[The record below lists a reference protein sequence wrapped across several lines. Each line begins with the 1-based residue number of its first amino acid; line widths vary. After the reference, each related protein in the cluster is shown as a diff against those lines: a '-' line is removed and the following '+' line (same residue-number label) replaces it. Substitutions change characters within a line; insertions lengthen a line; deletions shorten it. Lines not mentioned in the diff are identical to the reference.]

1 MEGME
6 TEKENT
12 AATTSAVSISAE
24 TDKASP
30 MPDATQKKKL
40 LIYAHYYAPDVAS
53 TGQILQEL
61 AEGIKDTFD
70 VTVICA
76 VPSYT
81 GTVDPAYRK
90 KPFYFEELNGVKI
103 IRVRVPAFTKRD
115 KLSRVKNI
123 LSYYRGARKATALA
137 GAQDYVYAVSQPPVL
152 GGMLGVY
159 GKKKLKAKLLYNIQD
174 FNPEQIMAVGYSGAK
189 PLLSLLLQIDKNSC
203 RKADKVVLVGRDM
216 AQTLE
221 NRFRGE
227 AVPAYCVI
235 NNWMDEKK
243 VHPLPIS
250 DARVAAFRKRY
261 GLEDKFVVMYSGN
274 LGLYYDLP
282 GLIRLLKPYRDR
294 EDLAFAFVGE
304 GAVEKELKEYAQAEG
319 LGNVVFIPYQAKE
332 DLVYSLNAAD
342 VHWVVNAKGIK
353 GVSVPSKLYGVM
365 AAGKPVLGVLE
376 EGSEARLI
384 IEETGCGLVAAPG
397 DYAAVAE
404 ILEKFI
410 KKEVDLAG
418 MGAAGRAYL
427 EKNLTKD
434 VSMGKYVREIEE
446 C

>member
-12 AATTSAVSISAE
+12 AATMSAVSISAE

-30 MPDATQKKKL
+30 MPDAAQKKKL

-243 VHPLPIS
+243 VYPLPIS

-282 GLIRLLKPYRDR
+282 GLIKLLKPYRDR
-294 EDLAFAFVGE
+294 ENLAFAFVGE

-410 KKEVDLAG
+410 TKEVDLAG

-434 VSMGKYVREIEE
+434 VSMEKYVREIEE

>member
-1 MEGME
+1 MEGRE
-6 TEKENT
+6 GAGRERTGGALQGPPSGGGQT
-12 AATTSAVSISAE
+12 AAPA
-24 TDKASP
+24 
-30 MPDATQKKKL
+30 KKKL

-61 AEGIKDTFD
+61 AEGIADRFA

-81 GTVDPAYRK
+81 GSVDPAYTE
-90 KPFYFEELNGVKI
+90 KPFYFETLNGVKI
-103 IRVRVPAFTKRD
+103 IRVRVPAFTKQN

-123 LSYYRGARKATALA
+123 LAYYRGARKATLLA
-137 GAQDYVYAVSQPPVL
+137 GKQDYVYAVSQPPVL

-159 GKKKLKAKLLYNIQD
+159 GKKKCKAKLLYNIQD
-174 FNPEQIMAVGYSGAK
+174 FNPEQIMAVGYSGMK
-189 PLLSLLLQIDKNSC
+189 PLLSLLMQIDKNSC
-203 RKADKVVLVGRDM
+203 RKADKVIIVGRDM
-216 AQTLE
+216 AKTLE
-221 NRFRGE
+221 NRFGGKD
-227 AVPAYCVI
+227 VPSYCVI

-243 VHPLPIS
+243 VRPLPSS
-250 DARVAAFRKRY
+250 DERVAAFRAKY
-261 GLEDKFVVMYSGN
+261 GLDGKFVVMYSGN

-282 GLIRLLKPYRDR
+282 GLIRLLKPYRGRRDV
-294 EDLAFAFVGE
+294 AFAFVGE
-304 GAVEKELKEYAQAEG
+304 GAVEKELKEYARAED
-319 LGNVVFIPYQAKE
+319 LDNVVFIPYQAKE

-397 DYAAVAE
+397 NYAAVAE

-410 KKEVDLAG
+410 SKQVDCAG

-434 VSMGKYVREIEE
+434 VSMEKYVRTIEE

>member
-81 GTVDPAYRK
+81 GTVDPAYRE

-137 GAQDYVYAVSQPPVL
+137 GAQDYVGGTCSVNVSGGSDLNYVL
-152 GGMLGVY
+152 GGG
-159 GKKKLKAKLLYNIQD
+159 
-174 FNPEQIMAVGYSGAK
+174 
-189 PLLSLLLQIDKNSC
+189 
-203 RKADKVVLVGRDM
+203 RAD
-216 AQTLE
+216 
-221 NRFRGE
+221 
-227 AVPAYCVI
+227 
-235 NNWMDEKK
+235 
-243 VHPLPIS
+243 
-250 DARVAAFRKRY
+250 VAACRSPSDGRSEHCSPSAPRHKR
-261 GLEDKFVVMYSGN
+261 
-274 LGLYYDLP
+274 
-282 GLIRLLKPYRDR
+282 R
-294 EDLAFAFVGE
+294 
-304 GAVEKELKEYAQAEG
+304 
-319 LGNVVFIPYQAKE
+319 
-332 DLVYSLNAAD
+332 
-342 VHWVVNAKGIK
+342 
-353 GVSVPSKLYGVM
+353 VPR
-365 AAGKPVLGVLE
+365 PVPCPTQG
-376 EGSEARLI
+376 R
-384 IEETGCGLVAAPG
+384 
-397 DYAAVAE
+397 
-404 ILEKFI
+404 
-410 KKEVDLAG
+410 
-418 MGAAGRAYL
+418 AAGRPRRSDSRA
-427 EKNLTKD
+427 
-434 VSMGKYVREIEE
+434 RR
-446 C
+446 

>member
-1 MEGME
+1 MEGRE
-6 TEKENT
+6 GAGRERTGGALQGPPSGGGQT
-12 AATTSAVSISAE
+12 AAPA
-24 TDKASP
+24 
-30 MPDATQKKKL
+30 KKKL

-61 AEGIKDTFD
+61 AEGIADRFA

-81 GTVDPAYRK
+81 GSVDPAYTE
-90 KPFYFEELNGVKI
+90 KPFYFETLNGVKI
-103 IRVRVPAFTKRD
+103 IRVRVPAFTKQN

-123 LSYYRGARKATALA
+123 LAYYRGARKATLLA
-137 GAQDYVYAVSQPPVL
+137 GKQDYVYAVSQPPVL

-159 GKKKLKAKLLYNIQD
+159 GKKKCKAKLLYNIQD
-174 FNPEQIMAVGYSGAK
+174 FNPEQIMAVGYSGMK
-189 PLLSLLLQIDKNSC
+189 PLLSLLMQVDKNSC
-203 RKADKVVLVGRDM
+203 RKADKVIIVGRDM
-216 AQTLE
+216 AKTLE
-221 NRFRGE
+221 NRFGGKD
-227 AVPAYCVI
+227 VPSYCVI

-243 VHPLPIS
+243 VRPLPSS
-250 DARVAAFRKRY
+250 DERVAAFRAKY
-261 GLEDKFVVMYSGN
+261 GLDGKFVVMYSGN

-282 GLIRLLKPYRDR
+282 GLIRLLKPYRGRRDV
-294 EDLAFAFVGE
+294 AFAFVGE
-304 GAVEKELKEYAQAEG
+304 GAVEKELKEYARAED
-319 LGNVVFIPYQAKE
+319 LDNVVFIPYQAKE

-397 DYAAVAE
+397 NYAAVAE

-410 KKEVDLAG
+410 SKQVDCAG

-434 VSMGKYVREIEE
+434 VSMEKYVRTIEE

>member
-1 MEGME
+1 MEGRE
-6 TEKENT
+6 GAGRERTGGALQGPPSGGGQT
-12 AATTSAVSISAE
+12 AAPA
-24 TDKASP
+24 
-30 MPDATQKKKL
+30 KKKL

-61 AEGIKDTFD
+61 AEGIADRFA

-81 GTVDPAYRK
+81 GSVDPAYTE
-90 KPFYFEELNGVKI
+90 KPFYFETLNGVKI
-103 IRVRVPAFTKRD
+103 IRVRVPAFTKQN

-123 LSYYRGARKATALA
+123 LAYYRGARKATLLA
-137 GAQDYVYAVSQPPVL
+137 GKQDYVYAVSQPPVL

-159 GKKKLKAKLLYNIQD
+159 GKKKCKAKLLYNIQD
-174 FNPEQIMAVGYSGAK
+174 FNPEQIMAVGYSGMK
-189 PLLSLLLQIDKNSC
+189 PLLSLLMQVDKNSC
-203 RKADKVVLVGRDM
+203 RKADKVIIVGRDM
-216 AQTLE
+216 AKTLE
-221 NRFRGE
+221 NRFGGKD
-227 AVPAYCVI
+227 VPSYCVI

-243 VHPLPIS
+243 VRPLPSS
-250 DARVAAFRKRY
+250 DERVAAFRAKY
-261 GLEDKFVVMYSGN
+261 GLDGKFVVMYSGN

-282 GLIRLLKPYRDR
+282 GLIRLLKPYRGRRDV
-294 EDLAFAFVGE
+294 AFAFVGE
-304 GAVEKELKEYAQAEG
+304 GAVEKELKEYARAED
-319 LGNVVFIPYQAKE
+319 LDNVVFIPYQAKE

-410 KKEVDLAG
+410 SKQVDCAG

-434 VSMGKYVREIEE
+434 VSMEKYVRTIEE

>member
-30 MPDATQKKKL
+30 MSDAAQKKKL

-81 GTVDPAYRK
+81 GTVEPAYRE
-90 KPFYFEELNGVKI
+90 KPFYFEERNGVRI

-203 RKADKVVLVGRDM
+203 RKADKVVVVGRDM

-221 NRFRGE
+221 NRFQGE

-243 VHPLPIS
+243 VYPLPLS

-410 KKEVDLAG
+410 TKEVDLAG

-434 VSMGKYVREIEE
+434 VSMEKYVREIEE

>member
-1 MEGME
+1 MQQ
-6 TEKENT
+6 TERG
-12 AATTSAVSISAE
+12 
-24 TDKASP
+24 
-30 MPDATQKKKL
+30 KKKL

-61 AEGIKDTFD
+61 AEGISDRFA

-81 GTVDPAYRK
+81 GKVTPAYAE
-90 KPFYFEELNGVKI
+90 KPFYFEELNGVKL
-103 IRVRVPAFTKRD
+103 IRVRVPAFSKGN

-123 LSYYRGARKATALA
+123 LAYYRGARKATRLA
-137 GAQDYVYAVSQPPVL
+137 GEQDYVYAVSQPPVL

-159 GKKKLKAKLLYNIQD
+159 GKKKLHAKLIYNIQD

-189 PLLSLLLQIDKNSC
+189 PLLSLLMRLDKNTC
-203 RKADKVVLVGRDM
+203 RKADKVVVVGRDM
-216 AQTLE
+216 AKTLE
-221 NRFRGE
+221 GRFAGE
-227 AVPAYCVI
+227 AVPPYCVI

-243 VHPLPIS
+243 VYPLPP
-250 DARVAAFRKRY
+250 DDPGVVAFRARY
-261 GLEDKFVVMYSGN
+261 GLTGKFVVMYSGN

-282 GLIRLLKPYRDR
+282 GLMRLIVPYRDR
-294 EDLAFAFVGE
+294 TDVAFAFVGE
-304 GAVEKELKEYAQAEG
+304 GAVEKQLKEYAAKES
-319 LGNVVFIPYQAKE
+319 LSNVVFIPYQAKE
-332 DLVYSLNAAD
+332 DLVYSLNAGD

-353 GVSVPSKLYGVM
+353 GISVPSKLYGVM

-397 DYAAVAE
+397 EYGE
-404 ILEKFI
+404 IASVLEKFLS
-410 KKEVDLAG
+410 KGLDLAG

-434 VSMGKYVREIEE
+434 VSMQKYICAIEE

>member
-1 MEGME
+1 MEE
-6 TEKENT
+6 KAKQTERH
-12 AATTSAVSISAE
+12 AADHSA
-24 TDKASP
+24 AS
-30 MPDATQKKKL
+30 DANGAGTKKKL

-81 GTVDPAYRK
+81 GTVDPVYRENA
-90 KPFYFEELNGVKI
+90 FYFEELNGVKI

-203 RKADKVVLVGRDM
+203 RKADKVVVVGRDM

-243 VHPLPIS
+243 VYPLPLS
-250 DARVAAFRKRY
+250 DVRVTAFRKRY

-282 GLIRLLKPYRDR
+282 GLIKLLKPYRDR

-410 KKEVDLAG
+410 TKEVDLAG

-434 VSMGKYVREIEE
+434 VSMEKYVREIEE

>member
-1 MEGME
+1 M
-6 TEKENT
+6 
-12 AATTSAVSISAE
+12 
-24 TDKASP
+24 
-30 MPDATQKKKL
+30 
-40 LIYAHYYAPDVAS
+40 AS

-61 AEGIKDTFD
+61 AEGIRDTFD

-221 NRFRGE
+221 NRFQGE

-243 VHPLPIS
+243 VYPLPLS
-250 DARVAAFRKRY
+250 DERVAAFRKRY

-294 EDLAFAFVGE
+294 KDLAFAFVGE

-332 DLVYSLNAAD
+332 DIVYSLNAAD

-410 KKEVDLAG
+410 TKEVDLAG

-434 VSMGKYVREIEE
+434 VSMEKYVREIEE

>member
-30 MPDATQKKKL
+30 MPDAAQKKKL

-81 GTVDPAYRK
+81 GTVDPAYRE
-90 KPFYFEELNGVKI
+90 KPFYFEERNGVRI

-123 LSYYRGARKATALA
+123 LSYYRGARNATALA

-203 RKADKVVLVGRDM
+203 RKADKVVVVGRDM

-221 NRFRGE
+221 NRFQGE

-243 VHPLPIS
+243 VYPLPLS

-410 KKEVDLAG
+410 TKEVDLAG

-434 VSMGKYVREIEE
+434 VSMEKYVREIEE

>member
-203 RKADKVVLVGRDM
+203 RKADKVVVVGRDM

-221 NRFRGE
+221 NRFQGE

-243 VHPLPIS
+243 VYPLPLS

-410 KKEVDLAG
+410 TKEVDLAG

-434 VSMGKYVREIEE
+434 VSMEKYVREIEE

>member
-221 NRFRGE
+221 NRFQGE

-243 VHPLPIS
+243 VYPLPIS

-282 GLIRLLKPYRDR
+282 GLIKLLKPYRDR
-294 EDLAFAFVGE
+294 ENLAFAFVGE

-332 DLVYSLNAAD
+332 DIVYSLNAAD

-434 VSMGKYVREIEE
+434 VSMEKYVREIEE